1 MAAERPHLTIYN
13 EISLD
18 GKVTGFD
25 GDGIRYYARGFR
37 WRSDAILMG
46 SVTAQAFGPNESPAE
61 QRAELPPRE
70 PAGIPP
76 GFAELVHE
84 PRPALVVPD
93 SGGRLR
99 NWTHARAQPWYGRI
113 IVLVGERTPR
123 EYLDHLD
130 RRGIE
135 YLTAGDDRVDLA
147 SALQALSQQHR
158 VRSIRTDSGG
168 ALNGALLAAGL
179 VDRIA
184 VIIAPQLG
192 TDPAAQTLVR
202 LPASSSDPYALR
214 LLESEVLDD
223 GALRLVYAIDPGIP
237 AASRPLLQT

>member
-18 GKVTGFD
+18 GKITGFD

-46 SVTAQAFGPNESPAE
+46 SVTAEAFGPNESAAE
-61 QRAELPPRE
+61 QRADLAPRPPVDV
-70 PAGIPP
+70 PP
-76 GFAELVHE
+76 GFAELVRE

-113 IVLVGERTPR
+113 IVLVSDRTPT
-123 EYLDHLD
+123 EYLEHLD

-135 YLTAGDDRVDLA
+135 HLTAGRERVDL
-147 SALQALSQQHR
+147 SLALDRLGRRHG

-184 VIIAPQLG
+184 VIIAPRLG
-192 TDPAAQTLVR
+192 SDPEAQTLLR
-202 LPASSSDPYALR
+202 LPATVPDPLALR
-214 LLESEVLDD
+214 LVETEVLDD
-223 GALRLVYAIDPGIP
+223 GALWLVYDVGC
-237 AASRPLLQT
+237 